1 MQKSLYVIFT
11 KPNTIISKV
20 IKFATSDPYT
30 HVGISLDNPYLNF
43 YSFSRKFT
51 FLPIPA
57 GFVRENWNNF
67 NYQSNPN
74 MPVCIVKVN
83 VTDSQY
89 DAAQSMID
97 SFENSTR
104 SFNYNIV
111 GLFLCKTNLT
121 INRSNHYFCSEFVH
135 EVLVHSRVYP
145 KMKHSQHVS
154 PQEVYEMLSDREI
167 LVKDSMINILDK
179 FSESLLV

>member
-1 MQKSLYVIFT
+1 MQKSIYVIFT
-11 KPNTIISKV
+11 KPNTIVSRV
-20 IKFATSDPYT
+20 IKFATSAPYT
-30 HVGISLDNPYLNF
+30 HVGISLDNPFLNF

-57 GFVRENWNNF
+57 GFVRESWNNF

-74 MPVCIVKVN
+74 MPLCIVKLDVSL
-83 VTDSQY
+83 SQY
-89 DAAQSMID
+89 NAAKEMIEN
-97 SFENSTR
+97 FENS
-104 SFNYNIV
+104 SKAFNYNIV
-111 GLFLCKTNLT
+111 GLFLCKTNVT

-145 KMKHSQHVS
+145 KLKHSQHVS
-154 PQEVYEMLSDREI
+154 PQEVFEMLAGREI
-167 LVKDSMINILDK
+167 LVKGSMNTMLDK